1 MLDDGVVGSLSPER
15 VGGVL
20 RPKVDGAVV
29 LDELSRGVDLKAF
42 VLFSSAA
49 GTLGGPGQGSY
60 AAANAFLDA
69 LAQRRRALGL
79 PATSLGW
86 GFWEERSGLTGHL
99 GRADLNRM
107 SRVGIAPMTSLE
119 GLALFDAAC
128 ATDEPM
134 LLPMRLETSALRALA
149 ASGTVPPLLSAL
161 VRTPVRRT
169 AADGGGAA
177 NGAESLQER
186 LSKVSAAERAG
197 ALEDLVVAQVAS
209 VLGHASVAAVE
220 PGRPFKE
227 LGFDSL
233 TAVELRNRLKNATGL
248 RLPATLVFDHP
259 TPEAVAA
266 HLGAKLFPDAANTAP
281 GAGAPGDPAPDDGSR
296 AGTGGDRDGAQDLTD
311 SIDTMDIDHLVSLAL
326 DGKDG

>member
-1 MLDDGVVGSLSPER
+1 
-15 VGGVL
+15 
-20 RPKVDGAVV
+20 
-29 LDELSRGVDLKAF
+29 
-42 VLFSSAA
+42 
-49 GTLGGPGQGSY
+49 
-60 AAANAFLDA
+60 
-69 LAQRRRALGL
+69 
-79 PATSLGW
+79 
-86 GFWEERSGLTGHL
+86 
-99 GRADLNRM
+99 
-107 SRVGIAPMTSLE
+107 
-119 GLALFDAAC
+119 
-128 ATDEPM
+128 
-134 LLPMRLETSALRALA
+134 
-149 ASGTVPPLLSAL
+149 AL